1 MIGDVHCR
9 YEYCEDN
16 NGEKKLEIHSEN
28 CLHCK
33 TCVVKMPKQYVEWK
47 APSSGGPNYS
57 NM

>member
-1 MIGDVHCR
+1 MLIGS
-9 YEYCEDN
+9 YEFIKDN
-16 NGEKKLEIHSEN
+16 DGNDKLQINSEN

-33 TCVVKMPKQYVEWK
+33 TCVIKLPRQYAEWK